1 MNGNFQI
8 EINEVEVSMT
18 APDGK
23 KISGYIDERDPAVRW
38 IELLISR
45 SEIPTFYG
53 ELLDKEL
60 VRYLE
65 DKGIIDKQTKDD
77 GKR

>member
-1 MNGNFQI
+1 
-8 EINEVEVSMT
+8 MT
-18 APDGK
+18 APDGR
-23 KISGYIDERDPAVRW
+23 KIIGYIDERDPAIRW
-38 IELLISR
+38 VELLILR
-45 SEIPTFYG
+45 SKIPTFYG